1 MKKTFILMTSLAI
14 LTACGGE
21 EKKAVDAEKEKG
33 TEPSTEAVA
42 KSEEQAETPES
53 IAAKWC
59 ELNGKAYNA
68 VTPEDKEAAKS
79 ERTAYEK
86 QIESKYMV
94 DTLMM
99 EKIEAAVE
107 ACESSS
113 EGR

>member
-1 MKKTFILMTSLAI
+1 MKRTFILMISLAF

-21 EKKAVDAEKEKG
+21 EKKAVDSAKETSSESSAEE
-33 TEPSTEAVA
+33 VA

-59 ELNGKAYNA
+59 ELNGKAYMA
-68 VTPEDKEAAKS
+68 ATPEDKEAAKS

-86 QIESKYMV
+86 LIESKYMV

-107 ACESSS
+107 ACEDAS

>member
-1 MKKTFILMTSLAI
+1 MISLAF

-21 EKKAVDAEKEKG
+21 EKKSVDAAQENV
-33 TEPSTEAVA
+33 TESSTEVVA
-42 KSEEQAETPES
+42 KSEGQAETPES

-59 ELNGKAYNA
+59 ELNGKAYMA
-68 VTPEDKEAAKS
+68 ATPEDKEAAKS

-86 QIESKYMV
+86 LIESKYMV

-99 EKIEAAVE
+99 EKIEAAFE